1 MLCNPRPES
10 ELERIGET
18 MSIHEAIN
26 KIRWFLQDGSDTP
39 TYEDMQ
45 EILALLEAEPHRE
58 ASQTGEPMEFTEKS
72 RGRIARDL
80 AILAAP
86 QELISK
92 TTTRVIAQEALE
104 HLAEAC
110 DIIDRLTAENER
122 LKKPASRCNCGYC

>member
-1 MLCNPRPES
+1 
-10 ELERIGET
+10 
-18 MSIHEAIN
+18 MSRKEAIRIL
-26 KIRWFLQDGSDTP
+26 KKALDSDECTKCIHQFNCGVEAP
-39 TYEDMQ
+39 VTNCLTTHIE
-45 EILALLEAEPHRE
+45 EALALLEAEP
-58 ASQTGEPMEFTEKS
+58 EPTEFTEKS

-110 DIIDRLTAENER
+110 DRIDRLTAENER

>member
-1 MLCNPRPES
+1 MSRVREK
-10 ELERIGET
+10 LEEALRAENAT
-18 MSIHEAIN
+18 DCLTRIHEA
-26 KIRWFLQDGSDTP
+26 
-39 TYEDMQ
+39 
-45 EILALLEAEPHRE
+45 LALLEAEPHRE

-110 DIIDRLTAENER
+110 DRIDRLTAENER

>member
-1 MLCNPRPES
+1 MSKIKEALKLLREIMWRNP
-10 ELERIGET
+10 
-18 MSIHEAIN
+18 M
-26 KIRWFLQDGSDTP
+26 IRDGCIDCGTGKG
-39 TYEDMQ
+39 TAHFQ
-45 EILALLEAEPHRE
+45 GCKLRQALALLEAEPHRE
-58 ASQTGEPMEFTEKS
+58 ASQTGEPTEFTEKS

-110 DIIDRLTAENER
+110 DRIDRLTAENER

>member
-1 MLCNPRPES
+1 
-10 ELERIGET
+10 
-18 MSIHEAIN
+18 MSRKEAIRIL
-26 KIRWFLQDGSDTP
+26 KKALDSDECTKCIHQFNCGVEAP
-39 TYEDMQ
+39 VTNCLTTHIE
-45 EILALLEAEPHRE
+45 EALALLEAEPHRE
-58 ASQTGEPMEFTEKS
+58 ASQTGEPTEFTEKS

-110 DIIDRLTAENER
+110 DRIDRLTAENER